1 MSTLSVLWFELE
13 AAKDRLNEALAESKV
28 LGKDQD
34 QNLPGSLTHTLGV
47 LTRPLM
53 RGEPAVVR
61 IDFAERLKWKRG
73 RVDVLVNNAGIS
85 CILPAKAIRSPET
98 LGDKISQSTQKI

>member
-28 LGKDQD
+28 FGKDQD

-53 RGEPAVVR
+53 RGEPTVVR
-61 IDFAERLKWKRG
+61 IDFVERLKWKRG
-73 RVDVLVNNAGIS
+73 RADVLVNNAGIS
-85 CILPAKAIRSPET
+85 RILPAKAIRSPET